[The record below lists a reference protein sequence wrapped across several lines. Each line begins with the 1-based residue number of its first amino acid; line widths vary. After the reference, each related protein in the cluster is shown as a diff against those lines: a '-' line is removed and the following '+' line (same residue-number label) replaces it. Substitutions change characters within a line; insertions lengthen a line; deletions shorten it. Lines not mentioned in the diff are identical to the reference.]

1 MEKMSVEQQVFLAS
15 IAAEILEKNSTTM
28 SIRYADAINQLIATT
43 KELQDTIKQLQN
55 DKVELSW
62 KNSPDRSGG
71 QFTQEEILY
80 YPDRDNWS

>member
-1 MEKMSVEQQVFLAS
+1 MEKMSVERQVYLAS
-15 IAAEILEKNSTTM
+15 IAAEVLVKNSTVM

-55 DKVELSW
+55 DKSEFSW

-71 QFTQEEILY
+71 QFTQEEISS
-80 YPDRDNWS
+80 DR